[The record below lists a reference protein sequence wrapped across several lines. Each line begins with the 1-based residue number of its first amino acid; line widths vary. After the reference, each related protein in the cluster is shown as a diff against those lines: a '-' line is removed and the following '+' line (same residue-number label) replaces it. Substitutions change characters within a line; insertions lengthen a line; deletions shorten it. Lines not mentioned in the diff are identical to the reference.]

1 MNVLEKSFQFG
12 RDLMEVN
19 AEWFRKLAEFDG
31 QTVRKY
37 IEFNQE
43 FGKKLPEVKD
53 PASFFELQRSYVE
66 QLWNGT
72 QETVKARNELV
83 KEAFQA
89 NGSVWRRVMEA
100 AKPDQAE
107 EAKAA

>member
-1 MNVLEKSFQFG
+1 MNVFEKSIQVG

-19 AEWFRKLAEFDG
+19 VEWFRKLAEFDG

-53 PASFFELQRSYVE
+53 PAAFFALQRSYAE

-72 QETVKARNELV
+72 QETVKARNDLV
-83 KEAFQA
+83 KEAFEA
-89 NGSVWRRVMEA
+89 NGSVLRRVLEV
-100 AKPDQAE
+100 AKPAPE